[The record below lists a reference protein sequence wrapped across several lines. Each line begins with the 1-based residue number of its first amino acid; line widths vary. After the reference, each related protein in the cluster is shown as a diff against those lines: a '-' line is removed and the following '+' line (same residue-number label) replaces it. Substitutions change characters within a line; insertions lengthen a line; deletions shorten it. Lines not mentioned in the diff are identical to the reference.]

1 MINLLNSFSLK
12 CPIRGA
18 AVVVLSLMMSTR
30 VVRYQTRTIIT
41 VEEIIHSE
49 DETLTKLFASMKKE
63 NVVCLLRETL
73 SQLRSAVKQNENVGS
88 SILQLVWRSRRFKE
102 KWRLLW
108 RRSSVRVTLFML
120 SSR

>member
-1 MINLLNSFSLK
+1 M
-12 CPIRGA
+12 
-18 AVVVLSLMMSTR
+18 VLSLMMSTR

-41 VEEIIHSE
+41 VDEIIHSE